1 MATKKLYDLVVKT
14 GTYENNGETKN
25 RYQNMGAVMEKEDG
39 GRFIFIDRTFNPA
52 GLPNP
57 ENRNN
62 IIVSMFKKD
71 GNGQGGQAPI
81 PSDDDIPF

>member
-14 GTYENNGETKN
+14 GTYEKDGQTKG

-52 GLPNP
+52 GLANP
-57 ENRNN
+57 DNRNN
-62 IIVSMFKKD
+62 IIVSMFKPNG
-71 GNGQGGQAPI
+71 GNDQGAPV
-81 PSDDDIPF
+81 PDDEIPF